1 MIDIHTLRAELR
13 PHLEKRIRRA
23 ATLQTQLE
31 RISDLYREGCENCRD
46 WKQMVE
52 NIASG
57 WEGRKPPLLIPRL
70 PDSPGRVYSASLPSG
85 AYRCLATDG
94 SQILPSRHE
103 IPDLALLQ
111 VARIAITYRSN
122 TRPRLEKITRLLTP
136 EQLETAMS
144 DPFERPTFAQF
155 VQDERD
161 SAELEQLAALS
172 AEYPAEAPGVAL
184 LDGTLV
190 RWNLEDRASA
200 WKALQLGRVRE
211 AFGRLRESG
220 TPVVGYI
227 SRPGSRDVIHALA
240 IYRYSRQHGRAPR
253 EPAEVLQANKE
264 FSEAGDFGL
273 EITDRLLFDRLL
285 PPAQRSGWFASG
297 SYVLRDYAPEDRI
310 LFCYLKTDS
319 EVVRL
324 EIPAWAEPHSETLHR
339 LVLDQCRKGRG
350 YPITL
355 SEAHEQAVIRGPDRE
370 LFYRLASE
378 EWMRLRR
385 ESGVPSP
392 LPRPSPKQ
400 QRKRRPV
407 L

>member
-1 MIDIHTLRAELR
+1 
-13 PHLEKRIRRA
+13 
-23 ATLQTQLE
+23 
-31 RISDLYREGCENCRD
+31 
-46 WKQMVE
+46 
-52 NIASG
+52 
-57 WEGRKPPLLIPRL
+57 
-70 PDSPGRVYSASLPSG
+70 
-85 AYRCLATDG
+85 
-94 SQILPSRHE
+94 PSRHE
-103 IPDLALLQ
+103 IPDLALIQ
-111 VARIAITYRSN
+111 VARIAIAYRSN
-122 TRPRLEKITRLLTP
+122 PPPRLEKLTRLLTP

-144 DPFERPTFAQF
+144 DPFERPTFDQF
-155 VQDERD
+155 VLDERD
-161 SAELEQLAALS
+161 SAELEHLAALS
-172 AEYPAEAPGVAL
+172 AEYPGEAPGVAL
-184 LDGTLV
+184 LDGTLI
-190 RWNLEDRASA
+190 RWNLEAREPG
-200 WKALQLGRVRE
+200 WKALQLGRLRE

-240 IYRYSRQHGRAPR
+240 IYHYYHLHGRAPR

-264 FSEAGDFGL
+264 SSEAGRFGL

-285 PPAQRSGWFASG
+285 APGQRSGWFASG
-297 SYVLRDYAPEDRI
+297 SYVLRGYAPEDRI

-324 EIPAWAEPHSETLHR
+324 EIPAWAEPYSETMHS

-355 SEAHEQAVIRGPDRE
+355 SEAHEQAVIRGPDRD

-385 ESGVPSP
+385 ESGARSP

-400 QRKRRPV
+400 ERKRRPV
-407 L
+407 F